1 LARRATAI
9 AQLKEQ
15 NEHVLL
21 LDSGESLFRGGY
33 SIESDDPKQGALIVA
48 AMNAL
53 GYDAMAL
60 GQRDLDAPLSTVQ
73 ARFGEIGFPILS
85 ASVRHLSRATGSVV
99 RGKDALPN
107 VEPYLLRRI
116 GGHVVAIVGATSEAA
131 GERLD
136 ALGQDRPEDVLTAVG
151 QAVKEAQRRA
161 DIIVV
166 LSSLERSE
174 VEALAQTIP
183 GIDAIV
189 GVYRGGQLAPVA
201 LPGAE
206 GEVVFQASG
215 RQGEYLGVLTL
226 HLDARGQVTGFEG
239 RPLALTDAYADDSEI
254 LELMHEYASRP

>member
-33 SIESDDPKQGALIVA
+33 SIESDNPKQGALIVA

-60 GQRDLDAPLSTVQ
+60 GERDLGAPLSTVQ
-73 ARFGEIGFPILS
+73 ARLEEAGFPILS
-85 ASVRHLSRATGSVV
+85 ANVRSSVV
-99 RGKDALPN
+99 EGKEALPN
-107 VEPYLLRRI
+107 VQPYLLYNV
-116 GGHVVAIVGATSEAA
+116 GGHTVAIVGATSETA
-131 GERLD
+131 GQRLE
-136 ALGQDRPEDVLTAVG
+136 ALGLDVPQDVLAAVG

-161 DIIVV
+161 DVVVV
-166 LSSLERSE
+166 LSNLEQSE

-183 GIDAIV
+183 GIDVII
-189 GVYRGGQLAPVA
+189 GVYRGGQLAPIA

-206 GEVVFQASG
+206 GQVVFQASG
-215 RQGEYLGVLTL
+215 RQGERLGVLTL
-226 HLDARGQVTGFEG
+226 HLDARGQVTSFEG
-239 RPLALTDAYADDSEI
+239 RPLTLTDAYADDPEI
-254 LELMHEYASRP
+254 LQLIREYASDP